1 MSGIERKYQ
10 KQVDKI
16 ILEASPED
24 LKTIQEL
31 DLKTQLSGNSFYDSF
46 SHHCFANKELESQTN
61 PLRKNHN

>member
-1 MSGIERKYQ
+1 MSGIERRYQ
-10 KQVDKI
+10 KQVDEI

-31 DLKTQLSGNSFYDSF
+31 DLKTQLSGNSFYESF
-46 SHHCFANKELESQTN
+46 SIHTDAHKKLESQTS